1 MYHNSPPLHYRPPKD
16 WKDVPSEREVCR
28 KRPTQHD
35 EETEPPAQLDE
46 ETEPPA
52 QDAEETE
59 PPAQDAEETTDISAD
74 EGTAPSAA
82 GHSWD
87 SPAAQTAQMTKKRRK
102 RKTIEDLMKE
112 NPDVKIVN
120 CSVRENTDEDN
131 VAVPKQ
137 KRKNKKRAADE
148 AAAEAARK
156 AARKAAAVA
165 AFGPSQ
171 PAARA
176 AENGDDVD

>member
-1 MYHNSPPLHYRPPKD
+1 MKV
-16 WKDVPSEREVCR
+16 VPDT
-28 KRPTQHD
+28 K
-35 EETEPPAQLDE
+35 

-52 QDAEETE
+52 QDTKQTAAT
-59 PPAQDAEETTDISAD
+59 SAG

-87 SPAAQTAQMTKKRRK
+87 PPATHTAPAAKRMQNGGGGTK
-102 RKTIEDLMKE
+102 ED
-112 NPDVKIVN
+112 
-120 CSVRENTDEDN
+120 
-131 VAVPKQ
+131 AAGPKK
-137 KRKNKKRAADE
+137 KRKNKKNKEKAAE
-148 AAAEAARK
+148 EAAAAEAARK